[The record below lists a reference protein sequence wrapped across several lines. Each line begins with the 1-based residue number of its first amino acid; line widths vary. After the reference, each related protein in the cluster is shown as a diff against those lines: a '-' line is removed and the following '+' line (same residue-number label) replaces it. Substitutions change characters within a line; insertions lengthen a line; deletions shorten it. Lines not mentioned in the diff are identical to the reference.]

1 MGFSVSGSAALIFA
15 GLLIAF
21 GMWHTAA
28 TNSFERVSE
37 AQSDRSDGLLDQK
50 NTAVVVDSAS
60 TADGDLTVE
69 ATNTGSTALSLNET
83 DLLVDNEYRTG
94 WRANAT
100 VDGDAAT
107 YLWLPGEQ
115 LAIEVPPEGTP
126 GRVKLAT
133 EAGVSDTEV
142 VA

>member
-28 TNSFERVSE
+28 SNSFERVSE

-50 NTAVVVDSAS
+50 NTAAVIDSA
-60 TADGDLTVE
+60 TYAGGTLTVQ
-69 ATNTGSTALSLNET
+69 ATNDGSTPLSLNET
-83 DLLVDNEYRTG
+83 DLLVDNGYETD

-100 VDGDAAT
+100 VDGDEET

-115 LAIEVPPEGTP
+115 LTVEIDMGATP
-126 GRVKLAT
+126 SRVKLAT
-133 EAGVSDTEV
+133 EAGVADTEV
-142 VA
+142 IA